1 MTQTQAPSTTPAPG
15 LTPSQITIN
24 GVPLPDAPGA
34 ASVYRAFRAER
45 QELSDQL
52 GGLLDTRSSLM
63 SQLQQ
68 LPAGSVGRTGIEQR
82 IAGVDT
88 RIAEMDKQIGLADAQ
103 VAKAAAVPGAVVEPP
118 RFVERGPPQEVYVL
132 SGMIIILVL
141 LPLSIAYAR
150 RIWKRGAAV
159 VAAFPKEI
167 TERLARLEQS
177 ADATALEVERI
188 GEGQRFLTRIL
199 TEGSNAHALK
209 AAPAE
214 PAERKQLPGGR

>member
-1 MTQTQAPSTTPAPG
+1 
-15 LTPSQITIN
+15 
-24 GVPLPDAPGA
+24 
-34 ASVYRAFRAER
+34 
-45 QELSDQL
+45 
-52 GGLLDTRSSLM
+52 
-63 SQLQQ
+63 
-68 LPAGSVGRTGIEQR
+68 
-82 IAGVDT
+82 
-88 RIAEMDKQIGLADAQ
+88 MDKQIGLADAQ